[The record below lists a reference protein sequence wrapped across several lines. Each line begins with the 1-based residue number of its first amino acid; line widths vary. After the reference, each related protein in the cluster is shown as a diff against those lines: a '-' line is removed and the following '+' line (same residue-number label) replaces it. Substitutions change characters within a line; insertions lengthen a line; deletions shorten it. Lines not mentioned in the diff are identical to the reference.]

1 MGNYFER
8 DVRLRN
14 LVASFPAMHPALE
27 KLTLREALDLFRA
40 PMLMQQ
46 WIDRAGVP
54 FREATNVI
62 FDRAMEA
69 MDADPPPNPRRRDT
83 KQLLE
88 FVDKAE
94 GLPFRLRQVAR
105 LCLEEG
111 LSLSECAAHLGITRE
126 TGRFQDSCR
135 EKFDHAAVRS

>member
-1 MGNYFER
+1 MPR
-8 DVRLRN
+8 V
-14 LVASFPAMHPALE
+14 VASFPAMHPALE

-46 WIDRAGVP
+46 WIERAGVP
-54 FREATNVI
+54 FREATEVI

-69 MDADPPPNPRRRDT
+69 MDADPPPNPRRCDT

-111 LSLSECAAHLGITRE
+111 LSLSECASRLGITRE
-126 TGRFQDSCR
+126 TVRVHLRRLRALERQHRLRVTNPGARF
-135 EKFDHAAVRS
+135 EW